1 MSANPSHEHL
11 KTCVRQLYERLA
23 ALGSANPSHAPIVC
37 GENLALTLGYDTSG
51 LQIPKEAWGLFAGC
65 GNPLE
70 TVDLDPGWTVMD
82 LGCGVGVDC
91 QIAARS
97 LQPPGMAIGVDFT
110 EGLLRLAKTYASAN
124 PTLRC
129 HWLAG
134 DGEHLPLAR
143 ETVNLVTANGC
154 FNLIP
159 DKKKALAEVY
169 RVLKPG
175 GHLALADL
183 LRVDKMEQITD
194 GFEDAWV
201 WCVAGALSPEEFD
214 GLLVDTGFS
223 KWEMSTKSTYGPLAA
238 AHLLVFKGRGK

>member
-1 MSANPSHEHL
+1 MSTNPSHQQL

-23 ALGSANPSHAPIVC
+23 TLGSANPSHAPIVC
-37 GENLALTLGYDTSG
+37 GENLARDLGYDTSG
-51 LQIPKEAWGLFAGC
+51 LPIPKEGWDLFAGC

-70 TVDLDPGWTVMD
+70 TVALEPEWMVMD

-97 LQPPGMAIGVDFT
+97 LQPPGMAFGVDFAG
-110 EGLLRLAKTYASAN
+110 GLLRLAKSYASAN

-129 HWLAG
+129 QWLAG
-134 DGEHLPLAR
+134 DGENLPFGK
-143 ETVNLVTANGC
+143 ETIDLVLANGC

-159 DKKKALAEVY
+159 DKKQALTEIH

-175 GHLALADL
+175 RQLALADL
-183 LRVDKMEQITD
+183 FRMGEMEPIKD

-201 WCVAGALSPEEFD
+201 WCVAGALSPSEFD
-214 GLLVDTGFS
+214 AVLEVTGFL
-223 KWEMSTKSTYGPLAA
+223 KWEMSIKSTYGPLAA
-238 AHLLVFKGRGK
+238 AHVVARKD